1 MAGTV
6 SFAKDVLPLFT
17 ALDIEHMNDQDV
29 YLSDHTYMS
38 DPDNAAAVLETLA
51 NGSMP
56 PTWGGGGG
64 AWPEDKVVLFRSWI
78 EGGYQP

>member
-1 MAGTV
+1 MPDEV
-6 SFAKDVLPLFT
+6 SFAKDILPLFT
-17 ALDIEHMNDQDV
+17 PVDIEHMNDQEV
-29 YLSDHTYMS
+29 FLSDHSYMS
-38 DPDNAAAVLETLA
+38 DADNASAVLETLA

-64 AWPEDKVVLFRSWI
+64 AWPEEKVELFRKWI